1 MGNWVEEEALRRDT
15 GYSRYKTWTPKEGMG
30 VSHPRVIAH
39 TDAVDAKDYR
49 ASSKASSFA
58 DFAVPPNVG
67 PRERRR
73 LEELHA
79 QAKLIKQAAKDADQD
94 NDPTARES
102 TNQASYKAHDPAY
115 VAHGVVRVLPRG
127 RGGFKDFDP
136 SVVGKTRREVAAA
149 DAAKLQGHVEALPH
163 QATVTRYSH
172 ALTSGSDLTFPS
184 SAAAPSRNPFGRSTA
199 FTNDIHDARVVHGE
213 ASDPGAEAS
222 PGIGINLQARAAVLK
237 LKQWLQASP
246 AKRSA
251 LARLTESNR
260 HDLNSITPAQLSR
273 GLHDVGL
280 PLLEKDALQVFT
292 YLDKEQVGRITWVA
306 LFDLLDA

>member
-1 MGNWVEEEALRRDT
+1 MSTYNKVDNQGTLMGNWVEEEALRRDT

-79 QAKLIKQAAKDADQD
+79 QAKVIKQAAKDADQD

-115 VAHGVVRVLPRG
+115 VAH
-127 RGGFKDFDP
+127 
-136 SVVGKTRREVAAA
+136 
-149 DAAKLQGHVEALPH
+149 
-163 QATVTRYSH
+163 
-172 ALTSGSDLTFPS
+172 
-184 SAAAPSRNPFGRSTA
+184 
-199 FTNDIHDARVVHGE
+199 

-246 AKRSA
+246 
-251 LARLTESNR
+251 
-260 HDLNSITPAQLSR
+260 